1 MEAGMIQN
9 QNNVLLYESIKDED
23 IKELKEV
30 TDNLTEEDPTD
41 QPTELTVEDDLVIP
55 VEWEDRED
63 IFLNGPIQLEEII
76 CTIIQTLQNIFNR

>member
-1 MEAGMIQN
+1 MRC
-9 QNNVLLYESIKDED
+9 
-23 IKELKEV
+23 